1 MYYLIRQ
8 ALFFLGPEVAHE
20 VVLKLLQFYGSLARG
35 RNTSETIQVAGVSF
49 NNRLGLAAGFDK
61 NAVAAKGLAALGF
74 GFLEIG
80 TVTPLKQE
88 GNPRPRLFRLE
99 HDQALVNRM
108 GFNNDGV
115 DTVVRRL
122 SLCREKV
129 GVPIGINVGKNK
141 STTNELAVEDYRIC
155 LDRAYPLADYLT
167 INISSPN
174 TPDLRKLQG
183 IHESEKF
190 LVALNMHR
198 DTLTERCG
206 RRVPMFVKLAPDLS
220 GKELKNLVTVSQASG
235 IDGIVATNTTVSRNN
250 LVSRWQSE
258 TGGLSGVP
266 LFEKTLETVSAIRD
280 LVGRG
285 YPIIGVG
292 GISTPQDAREM
303 LAAGADLLQ
312 IYTSFIYQGP
322 AIIDLIKKELS
333 Q

>member
-20 VVLKLLQFYGSLARG
+20 VVLKLLQIYGSAARR
-35 RNTSETIQVAGVSF
+35 RNTSETIEVAGVPF

-61 NAVAAKGLAALGF
+61 NAVAVKGLAALGF

-80 TVTPLKQE
+80 TVTPLKQA
-88 GNPRPRLFRLE
+88 GNPSPRLFRLE
-99 HDQALVNRM
+99 PDQALVNRM
-108 GFNNDGV
+108 GFNNDGIE
-115 DTVVRRL
+115 TVMRRL
-122 SLCREKV
+122 SFCREQV

-141 STTNELAVEDYRIC
+141 STSNALAVEDYRIC
-155 LDRAYPLADYLT
+155 LERAYPIADYLT

-190 LVALNMHR
+190 LVALNKHR
-198 DTLTERCG
+198 DFLTERCG
-206 RRVPMFVKLAPDLS
+206 RRIPMFVKLAPDLS
-220 GKELKNLVTVSQASG
+220 EKQLKNLVTVSQDSG
-235 IDGIVATNTTVSRNN
+235 IDGIVATNTTISRPN

-258 TGGLSGVP
+258 AGGLSGVP
-266 LFEKTLETVSAIRD
+266 LFEKALETVSTIRD
-280 LVGRG
+280 LVGQD

-292 GISTPQDAREM
+292 GISTPQDARDM
-303 LAAGADLLQ
+303 LTAGADLLQ

-322 AIIDLIKKELS
+322 SIIERIQKELS
-333 Q
+333 R

>member
-20 VVLKLLQFYGSLARG
+20 VVLKLLQIYGSAARR
-35 RNTSETIQVAGVSF
+35 RNTSETIEVAGVPFS
-49 NNRLGLAAGFDK
+49 NRLGLAAGFDK
-61 NAVAAKGLAALGF
+61 NAVAVKGLAALGF

-80 TVTPLKQE
+80 TVTPLKQA

-99 HDQALVNRM
+99 PDQALVNRM
-108 GFNNDGV
+108 GFNNDGIE
-115 DTVVRRL
+115 TVMRRL
-122 SLCREKV
+122 SFCREQV

-141 STTNELAVEDYRIC
+141 STSNALAVEDYRIC
-155 LDRAYPLADYLT
+155 LDRAYPIADYLT

-198 DTLTERCG
+198 DVLTERCG
-206 RRVPMFVKLAPDLS
+206 RRIPMFVKLAPDLS
-220 GKELKNLVTVSQASG
+220 EKELKNLVTVSQDSG
-235 IDGIVATNTTVSRNN
+235 IDGIVATNTTISRPN

-258 TGGLSGVP
+258 AGGLSGVP
-266 LFEKTLETVSAIRD
+266 LFEKALETVSTIRD
-280 LVGRG
+280 LVGQD

-292 GISTPQDAREM
+292 GISTPQDASDM
-303 LAAGADLLQ
+303 LTAGADLLQ

-322 AIIDLIKKELS
+322 SIIERIQKELS
-333 Q
+333 R

>member
-8 ALFFLGPEVAHE
+8 ALFFLGPELAHE
-20 VVLKLLQFYGSLARG
+20 VVLKLLQFYGSLAKR
-35 RNTSETIQVAGVSF
+35 RNSSETIQLAGVSF
-49 NNRLGLAAGFDK
+49 KNRLGLAAGFDK
-61 NAVAAKGLAALGF
+61 NAVAVKGLAALGF

-99 HDQALVNRM
+99 PYQALVNRM
-108 GFNNDGV
+108 GFNNDGIE
-115 DTVVRRL
+115 TVVRRL
-122 SLCREKV
+122 SLCREQV
-129 GVPIGINVGKNK
+129 GAPIGINVGKNR
-141 STTNELAVEDYRIC
+141 TTSNELAVEDYRIC
-155 LDRAYPLADYLT
+155 LEHAYPIADYLT

-183 IHESEKF
+183 TLESERL
-190 LVALNMHR
+190 LVALNKHR
-198 DTLTERCG
+198 DALTERCG

-220 GKELKNLVTVSQASG
+220 EKQLNNLVKVSQDSG
-235 IDGIVATNTTVSRNN
+235 LDGIVATNTTISRNN
-250 LVSRWQSE
+250 LISRWQSE

-266 LFEKTLETVSAIRD
+266 LFEKALETVSTIRD
-280 LVGRG
+280 LVGRD

-292 GISTPQDAREM
+292 GISTPQDAKEM

-322 AIIDLIKKELS
+322 AIIERIQKELS
-333 Q
+333 R